1 MSEQEVII
9 DRQTRSYFIQ
19 FILAI
24 ISLVLFGIYIIVIIG
39 ILAAGGFR

>member
-24 ISLVLFGIYIIVIIG
+24 ISLVLVGIYIIVIIG